1 MNYIDCP
8 VTRTLS
14 VMGGR
19 WKPVLLH
26 YLMEKPR
33 RAGELTRLIPQASA
47 KVLTQQLRELENDN
61 IVHREVFPQIPP
73 KVEYSLTDFGESLR
87 PVMDA
92 LCEWG
97 KARIPKTNESENITD
112 VSSSQTTAEH
122 TPARESSQLP

>member
-1 MNYIDCP
+1 MNYLECP

-33 RAGELTRLIPQASA
+33 RAGELARLIPQASA
-47 KVLTQQLRELENDN
+47 KMLTQQLRELENDN
-61 IVHREVFPQIPP
+61 IVHREVYHQIPP
-73 KVEYSLTDFGESLR
+73 RVEYSLTDFGESLR

-92 LCEWG
+92 LCAWG
-97 KARIPKTNESENITD
+97 KTPINNKSQKAADPATD
-112 VSSSQTTAEH
+112 LSSTT
-122 TPARESSQLP
+122 

>member
-8 VTRTLS
+8 VTRTLN

-33 RAGELTRLIPQASA
+33 RAGELTRLIPQASS

-61 IVHREVFPQIPP
+61 VVHREVFHQIPP

-92 LCEWG
+92 LCAWG
-97 KARIPKTNESENITD
+97 RLQLPVHKISRNFTNE
-112 VSSSQTTAEH
+112 A
-122 TPARESSQLP
+122 PK

>member
-33 RAGELTRLIPQASA
+33 RAGELTRLIPQASP

-97 KARIPKTNESENITD
+97 KTKASHPKD
-112 VSSSQTTAEH
+112 VQELQERSSK
-122 TPARESSQLP
+122 